1 MRETCW
7 PAFPARAAVAPSITG
22 TSRNDP
28 SRHLT
33 RWPAFLASLGVALF
47 AASTTFPTAAAAPAS
62 SDQRTAAAAASV
74 PSAPGATNIAVP
86 PPNPTI
92 SQLESDLSHGR
103 TTVRA
108 VTAGYIA
115 RIGAIDSSGPAI
127 HAVLEVNS
135 EATHIAGDLDARH
148 GKHGPLFGVPIL
160 LKDNIDTGDTMLTT
174 AGSLAL
180 TTSKPARDAFIVRR
194 LRASGAVILGK
205 TNLSE
210 WANGRSTR
218 SSSGWSARGGQTKN
232 PYALDR
238 NPCGSSSGS
247 GAAVAAGL
255 ATVAIGTETDGSIV
269 CPSSANGLVGI
280 KPTVGLVSR
289 NGIIPIAASQDTA
302 GPMAHTV
309 ADAAAVLT
317 VLAGYD
323 PDDPATTPLKSRPTI
338 DYTQFLNAESL
349 KGIRIGVLRHYAGF
363 HEKVD
368 AIFEG
373 AIATLRARGA
383 VIVDSVEIPNAE
395 KLDADESVILQYEFK
410 DGINRYLSTR
420 KGGGPR
426 TLTDLINY
434 NNEHATTE
442 MPFFQQ
448 EQFLKA
454 NACGPL
460 TDKAYVDVHERA
472 KRLAGP
478 EGIDAALAKDHL
490 DVLIAPTLGPAWTTD
505 LINGDHFLG
514 GNISTAPAV
523 AGYPHVTVPMGF
535 VEGLPVGLSFVGT
548 AWSEGK
554 LISYAYAYEQATH
567 VARPPEF
574 RQSVP

>member
-1 MRETCW
+1 MLTTRAPRESC
-7 PAFPARAAVAPSITG
+7 PKRRLEASQISGALPRA
-22 TSRNDP
+22 
-28 SRHLT
+28 
-33 RWPAFLASLGVALF
+33 RWPAFLASLALVLSAANPTF
-47 AASTTFPTAAAAPAS
+47 AATTTAA
-62 SDQRTAAAAASV
+62 V
-74 PSAPGATNIAVP
+74 PSATNLSATT
-86 PPNPTI
+86 PTI
-92 SQLESDLSHGR
+92 SQLQSDLTHGR
-103 TTVRA
+103 TTVRE
-108 VTAGYIA
+108 VTEGYIA
-115 RIGAIDSSGPAI
+115 RIGAIDSSGPAL
-127 HAVLEVNS
+127 HSVLEVNS
-135 EATHIAGDLDARH
+135 EATGIAGELDAKH
-148 GKHGPLFGVPIL
+148 GKHGPLFGVTVL
-160 LKDNIDTGDTMLTT
+160 LKDNIDTADTMLTT

-180 TTSKPARDAFIVRR
+180 TTSKPTRDAFIVRR
-194 LRASGAVILGK
+194 LRASGAVVLGK

-255 ATVAIGTETDGSIV
+255 TLVAIGTETDGSIV

-289 NGIIPIAASQDTA
+289 SGIIPIAASQDTA

-323 PDDPATTPLKSRPTI
+323 PDDPATTPLQNRPAVN
-338 DYTQFLNAESL
+338 YTHFLNTDSL
-349 KGIRIGVLRHYAGF
+349 KGVRIGVLRHYAGF

-368 AIFEG
+368 EIFDQ
-373 AIATLRARGA
+373 AIAALRARGA
-383 VIVDSVEIPNAE
+383 VIVDSVEIPNAKE
-395 KLDADESVILQYEFK
+395 LDADEKVILQYEFK

-420 KGGGPR
+420 KGDGPR
-426 TLTDLINY
+426 TLAELITY
-434 NNEHATTE
+434 NNEHLTTE
-442 MPFFQQ
+442 MPFFRQ
-448 EQFLKA
+448 ETFVEA
-454 NACGPL
+454 NARGPL
-460 TDKAYVDVHERA
+460 TDKVYVDTHERA

-514 GNISTAPAV
+514 GDVSTPPAV
-523 AGYPHVTVPMGF
+523 AGYPHITVPMGS
-535 VEGLPVGLSFVGT
+535 VEGLPVGLSFVGS

-554 LISYAYAYEQATH
+554 LISYAYAFEQATH
-567 VARPPEF
+567 ASRPPTF
-574 RQSVP
+574 RETVP